1 MYFVEYG
8 SNGAIA
14 ALQQVHVMLQ
24 GKRRWREYSKARGG
38 GGERTAKRGGAGRP
52 QVLGSEDGGRE
63 EGHVQRVHAAEEKG
77 GGLAGASASK
87 AGT

>member
-38 GGERTAKRGGAGRP
+38 WREDSKARGGR
-52 QVLGSEDGGRE
+52 
-63 EGHVQRVHAAEEKG
+63 AA
-77 GGLAGASASK
+77 
-87 AGT
+87 AGTRL